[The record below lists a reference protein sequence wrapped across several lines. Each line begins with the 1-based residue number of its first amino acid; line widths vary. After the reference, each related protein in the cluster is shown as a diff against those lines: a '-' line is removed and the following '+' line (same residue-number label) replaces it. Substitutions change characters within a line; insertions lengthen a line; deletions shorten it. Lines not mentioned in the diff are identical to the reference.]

1 MEWPNCYRLLLHP
14 LRNASLKRAVNKS
27 KLAHFKRWKLMI
39 GFFTRLWIVLRWL
52 RRLANHGEL
61 RPLLNR
67 TLVLTVKD
75 LHFFLQLVMA
85 RSLVRL
91 SLQRRRV
98 REESLKREVEK
109 RRRLVALRRLAKRPS
124 VK

>member
-1 MEWPNCYRLLLHP
+1 
-14 LRNASLKRAVNKS
+14 
-27 KLAHFKRWKLMI
+27 MI

-52 RRLANHGEL
+52 RQLANRGEL
-61 RPLLNR
+61 RPLLHR

-75 LHFFLQLVMA
+75 LQFFLQLVMA

-91 SLQRRRV
+91 SLHRRRV
-98 REESLKREVEK
+98 REESLKREVDK
-109 RRRLVALRRLAKRPS
+109 QRRLVALRRLAKRPS